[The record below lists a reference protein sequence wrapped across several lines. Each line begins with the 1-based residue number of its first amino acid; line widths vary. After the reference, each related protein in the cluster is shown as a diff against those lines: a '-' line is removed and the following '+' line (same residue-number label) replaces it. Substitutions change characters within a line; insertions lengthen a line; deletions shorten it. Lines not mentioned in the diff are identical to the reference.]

1 MFVSGPVGISVTG
14 PARPRASPAG
24 SASAP
29 SGRTSERGSGRSAPS
44 SPLSPWTSSAI
55 SSGRSSG
62 AAAPAATGH
71 VRPAEQR
78 EHAQRVAGRL
88 AQADVAGH
96 GRDAQHVELRAG
108 ERERDR
114 ERVVVARVAVEQD
127 RDARGYGRLPNA
139 SMSSVA
145 NRARSMTMPT
155 SALGARPS
163 RRSRY
168 GWPSQ
173 TVRPRAGPSVV
184 SSDDVVRRDVDE
196 VRDREV
202 GDRHGV
208 VDGGHRRAATTACCG
223 RARSR

>member
-1 MFVSGPVGISVTG
+1 MLNSAAGVQFPSRIAPPMRQMWAILAASAGAASSSCAMFVRGPVGIRVTG
-14 PARPRASPAG
+14 PGAASSVARRK
-24 SASAP
+24 ASAP

-44 SPLSPWTSSAI
+44 SPLSPCTSSAI
-55 SSGRSSG
+55 SSGRTQRRRG
-62 AAAPAATGH
+62 AGRHGH
-71 VRPAEQR
+71 VRPVEQR

-96 GRDAQHVELRAG
+96 GRDAQHLELGAR

-139 SMSSVA
+139 STSSVA
-145 NRARSMTMPT
+145 NRAPSMTTPT

-168 GWPSQ
+168 GWPSH

-184 SSDDVVRRDVDE
+184 SSV
-196 VRDREV
+196 
-202 GDRHGV
+202 
-208 VDGGHRRAATTACCG
+208 T
-223 RARSR
+223 